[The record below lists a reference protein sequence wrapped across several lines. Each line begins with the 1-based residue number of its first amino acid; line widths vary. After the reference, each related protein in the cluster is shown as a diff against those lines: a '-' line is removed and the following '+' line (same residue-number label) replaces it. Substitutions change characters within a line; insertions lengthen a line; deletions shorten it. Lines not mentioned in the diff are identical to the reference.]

1 MFCDQWLIIWFNN
14 NTDICH
20 CSSVKRRNAGRCHHP
35 GPCWICL
42 VFGHH
47 IFHRSPS
54 LIIHPPCVTSRAF
67 TPCQP
72 RATSSLP
79 PRPLP
84 HHVGSQGR
92 AGGQTCQ
99 SKHRRHAAIPQ
110 TPITTQQGRGL
121 ATAWQPHG
129 PIRVHNNRDQ
139 RRPRKVSE
147 SVCVC
152 SRVHVWVRRNH
163 VQVIQKP
170 SPRVSVGLTGS
181 HCVFLISVSCVFSE
195 DFQFKGKIYL
205 HLSVDNQGF
214 LLNTHSWI
222 MTGSAGL
229 TNHASMFQ
237 KEDESKFDLSMLGR
251 FVPATHYRT
260 IQNGARSHF

>member
-1 MFCDQWLIIWFNN
+1 MPLQFGEKAKCRQMPSPWSLLNLPCVRPSHISSQPVSDYPSPLR
-14 NTDICH
+14 DKPSLHPLPAPCH
-20 CSSVKRRNAGRCHHP
+20 LLPSSSPPSTPCWQPGQGRWPNLSVKA
-35 GPCWICL
+35 
-42 VFGHH
+42 
-47 IFHRSPS
+47 
-54 LIIHPPCVTSRAF
+54 
-67 TPCQP
+67 
-72 RATSSLP
+72 
-79 PRPLP
+79 
-84 HHVGSQGR
+84 
-92 AGGQTCQ
+92 
-99 SKHRRHAAIPQ
+99 
-110 TPITTQQGRGL
+110 
-121 ATAWQPHG
+121 
-129 PIRVHNNRDQ
+129 
-139 RRPRKVSE
+139 
-147 SVCVC
+147 
-152 SRVHVWVRRNH
+152 
-163 VQVIQKP
+163 P
-170 SPRVSVGLTGS
+170 SPRGNTTDTNYHTAGARPGNRMATTWSNQGTQQQGPEKAKKSEWVCLCVFACACVSTAESCSSYPKPSLSMSVGLTGS